1 MQGKL
6 VVPKSEVKKL
16 QSAAY
21 LKGTEILDGAITIG
35 DETHLEVKFKDVQTL
50 YNTVQMMAKV
60 DGTEIETIK
69 AAKQKAIDAKAA
81 SQAKAKK

>member
-6 VVPKSEVKKL
+6 VIPKSDLKKL
-16 QSAAY
+16 QAAAY

-35 DETHLEVKFKDVQTL
+35 DETHLEVKAKDVQTL
-50 YNTVQMMAKV
+50 YNTVAMMAKV

-69 AAKQKAIDAKAA
+69 AAKAKAA
-81 SQAKAKK
+81 EAKAALAAKKK